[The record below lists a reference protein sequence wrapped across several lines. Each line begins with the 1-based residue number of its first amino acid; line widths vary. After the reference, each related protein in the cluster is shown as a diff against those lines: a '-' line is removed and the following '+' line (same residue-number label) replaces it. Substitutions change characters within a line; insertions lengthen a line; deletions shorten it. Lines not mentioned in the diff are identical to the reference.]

1 MLATYVHDL
10 DPVLVSFTETLKV
23 RWYGLAYLA
32 GFLAGWWIL
41 KKMAE
46 KALFPIAPA
55 KVSDFIAYGAFLG
68 VFLGGRLGYV
78 LFYMLPSAAGRAQ
91 IAEDPLTIIKV
102 WDGGMASHGG
112 ILGLTIFAWFYARKH
127 QLSWLALGD
136 GLVCVAPLGIFFGR
150 VANFINGELYGHVS
164 QGLPWLVKFPGTI
177 FNSRCE
183 ESAEYHSV
191 MRVAIEASNGQVQ
204 QALQSAYQSG
214 YGGEQALAM
223 AIRAS
228 DSVKTAVEPFL
239 LARHPS
245 QLYEGLLEGLLLFL
259 ILTGLRLRFR
269 QLPTGTLSGLFF
281 LLYGIGRIY
290 VEQFRVP
297 DSALFFETVTK
308 GQFYSFFFVAIGIV
322 FLIVAK
328 SKKLPETTS

>member
-1 MLATYVHDL
+1 
-10 DPVLVSFTETLKV
+10 
-23 RWYGLAYLA
+23 
-32 GFLAGWWIL
+32 
-41 KKMAE
+41 
-46 KALFPIAPA
+46 
-55 KVSDFIAYGAFLG
+55 
-68 VFLGGRLGYV
+68 
-78 LFYMLPSAAGRAQ
+78 MLPSAAGRAQ

-328 SKKLPETTS
+328 SKKLPEITS